1 MISIKGFIRFLF
13 CNYYLNIIVDDLKD
27 KCVTILGMIT
37 NKNNIDAYKYQ
48 NMVCT
53 YCQKTYMRYGAY
65 MKHMETC
72 KYKFKSSYNINS
84 CKIQG
89 EDNHELL
96 KCMNNE
102 ITNLRN
108 EVCELRRMIS
118 LMLNQQS
125 VNMIKNVPDVPDDV
139 PDVHPIQNTISS
151 QKISKIKIIDNTSSK
166 QLEEIDCVDCIDCI
180 DCIDDDIDFDT
191 FISRL
196 DFCNQS
202 QLLDIFDSDD
212 LKDSFFFLWNE
223 AVNKLKYNNTFIPMK
238 YINNRIIIY
247 EKKSWC
253 NLKIDKLEKVVS
265 YLHQKIVQQLSIYQT
280 TPNIKSRIENET
292 SFRDYYLNQV
302 TKINS
307 DKLAK
312 SLQNNFC
319 EFIENI
325 GKILI

>member
-53 YCQKTYMRYGAY
+53 YCQKTYLRYGAY

-72 KYKFKSSYNINS
+72 KHKFKSTYNINS
-84 CKIQG
+84 CKIQR

-125 VNMIKNVPDVPDDV
+125 VNMIKNVPDVPDV
-139 PDVHPIQNTISS
+139 PDVHQIQNTTSS

-166 QLEEIDCVDCIDCI
+166 QLEEIDCI

-223 AVNKLKYNNTFIPMK
+223 ALNKLKYNNTFIPMK
-238 YINNRIIIY
+238 YINNQIFIY
-247 EKKSWC
+247 EKGLWS

-265 YLHQKIVQQLSIYQT
+265 YLHQKIVQQLAFYQT
-280 TPNIKSRIENET
+280 TPNIKSRIEQEST
-292 SFRDYYLNQV
+292 FREYYLNQV

-307 DKLAK
+307 DKLIK
-312 SLQNNFC
+312 SLKNNYYD
-319 EFIENI
+319 FIDNI
-325 GKILI
+325 GVMIL